1 MAIGPSDFVHLHVHS
16 EYSLLDGANRI
27 GPMVRHVKE
36 LGMPAVALTDHGVMF
51 GIHEFTNTCA
61 AEGVKPIV
69 GCEVY
74 ITPFSRGARGA
85 GEQKNTH
92 HLLLLAENWTGYQNL
107 MKLSTIGHLEG
118 YYYKPRIDFETLAKH
133 KGGLIATSSCL
144 AGLIPQSIING
155 QSKKAEQYTGQF
167 VEMFGRER
175 FFVELQDHGIEEQR
189 IANRELLKIAAAQ
202 DLKLIATNDCHYM
215 RREDAKMHDV
225 LLCIQTGSFVNEKDR
240 MKFDGTEFYVK
251 SAEEMAILF
260 RDHPEAV
267 TNTRLVAEMTN
278 IQMPPKKYH
287 LPRFPCPDGHTEE
300 SYLIECVRSG
310 ARARYGD
317 RVDSDQVLRDRID
330 FEINVIVKMGFSA
343 YFLIVADFIAHARSQ
358 GIPVGPGR
366 GSAAGSVVAYTLGIT
381 QLCPLRHGLLFERF
395 LNPDRVSMPDID
407 VDFSDD
413 RRAEVIEYV
422 RRKYGEDCVCQIVT
436 FGTMKAKN
444 AIRDVG
450 RVLGVDLKTVDRI
463 AKLIPEGQKVNLRS
477 ALEETEELKGV
488 LQSDTT
494 AKQIFDYALQV
505 EGMVRHAS
513 THAAGVVIADQPLTN
528 YLPLYKTPKEVG
540 ALTQFTMGQVEEIG
554 LLKMDFL
561 GIKNLSIIQRVEN
574 WLREREGITIEWDKI
589 DNVDEKTYKM
599 LHKGQTAGVFQ
610 LESPGMTALVKALKP
625 TDFADLTALIALY
638 RPGPLDAKMDQTYVA
653 RKHGREKVTYDHPV
667 MEPIL
672 KESFGIFIYQEQVM
686 RVAMDLCGFTRGE
699 ADVLRK
705 AMGKKKKEVMEQ
717 QEEKFI
723 SGAKKT
729 HDVDQKLAKYI
740 WDQIVTF
747 AGYGFNKSHSA
758 AYAVVT
764 FQTAYLRANF
774 PTYFQAALL
783 TNEIGGSTDS
793 IAKYVANA
801 REVGLQVL
809 PVDINK
815 SIDYFNPDGNTIWY
829 AMGAV
834 KTVGAAFVQAVMRE
848 REANGPFK
856 SFGDF
861 VLRVPSEAMNSRM
874 VEALIKVGAFDR
886 MHSSKKALLQVLPE
900 LMQAAQRVQAE
911 KASAQSSLF
920 DAFSEGNGAE
930 PDIHDITIPNV
941 SEWDPKMRAQF
952 EKEFLGFF
960 LKEHPLDKY
969 RVEIDSFGGT
979 RSGSISNIAEELRG
993 EDSRDIAMVGIITAI
1008 QTRQDKRGASWAIVN
1023 MEDYEGAFEVKFFSR
1038 AYDACREL
1046 LVVDRVIQV
1055 SARLTMWNNRPSI
1068 DAIKATAVEQLREN
1082 ASGIELQFDVQNVS
1096 LESLRG
1102 LKEVCRRFGGKRP
1115 LRVVL
1120 SHEIAG
1126 DAILRLNGDHKL
1138 TLSEESLAELRGL
1151 PGKPVVRLY
1160 V

>member
-133 KGGLIATSSCL
+133 KEGLIATSSCL

-381 QLCPLRHGLLFERF
+381 QL
-395 LNPDRVSMPDID
+395 
-407 VDFSDD
+407 
-413 RRAEVIEYV
+413 
-422 RRKYGEDCVCQIVT
+422 
-436 FGTMKAKN
+436 
-444 AIRDVG
+444 
-450 RVLGVDLKTVDRI
+450 
-463 AKLIPEGQKVNLRS
+463 
-477 ALEETEELKGV
+477 
-488 LQSDTT
+488 
-494 AKQIFDYALQV
+494 
-505 EGMVRHAS
+505 
-513 THAAGVVIADQPLTN
+513 
-528 YLPLYKTPKEVG
+528 
-540 ALTQFTMGQVEEIG
+540 
-554 LLKMDFL
+554 
-561 GIKNLSIIQRVEN
+561 
-574 WLREREGITIEWDKI
+574 
-589 DNVDEKTYKM
+589 
-599 LHKGQTAGVFQ
+599 
-610 LESPGMTALVKALKP
+610 
-625 TDFADLTALIALY
+625 
-638 RPGPLDAKMDQTYVA
+638 
-653 RKHGREKVTYDHPV
+653 
-667 MEPIL
+667 
-672 KESFGIFIYQEQVM
+672 
-686 RVAMDLCGFTRGE
+686 
-699 ADVLRK
+699 
-705 AMGKKKKEVMEQ
+705 
-717 QEEKFI
+717 
-723 SGAKKT
+723 
-729 HDVDQKLAKYI
+729 
-740 WDQIVTF
+740 
-747 AGYGFNKSHSA
+747 
-758 AYAVVT
+758 
-764 FQTAYLRANF
+764 
-774 PTYFQAALL
+774 
-783 TNEIGGSTDS
+783 
-793 IAKYVANA
+793 
-801 REVGLQVL
+801 
-809 PVDINK
+809 
-815 SIDYFNPDGNTIWY
+815 
-829 AMGAV
+829 
-834 KTVGAAFVQAVMRE
+834 
-848 REANGPFK
+848 
-856 SFGDF
+856 
-861 VLRVPSEAMNSRM
+861 
-874 VEALIKVGAFDR
+874 
-886 MHSSKKALLQVLPE
+886 
-900 LMQAAQRVQAE
+900 
-911 KASAQSSLF
+911 
-920 DAFSEGNGAE
+920 
-930 PDIHDITIPNV
+930 
-941 SEWDPKMRAQF
+941 
-952 EKEFLGFF
+952 
-960 LKEHPLDKY
+960 
-969 RVEIDSFGGT
+969 
-979 RSGSISNIAEELRG
+979 
-993 EDSRDIAMVGIITAI
+993 
-1008 QTRQDKRGASWAIVN
+1008 
-1023 MEDYEGAFEVKFFSR
+1023 
-1038 AYDACREL
+1038 
-1046 LVVDRVIQV
+1046 
-1055 SARLTMWNNRPSI
+1055 
-1068 DAIKATAVEQLREN
+1068 
-1082 ASGIELQFDVQNVS
+1082 
-1096 LESLRG
+1096 
-1102 LKEVCRRFGGKRP
+1102 
-1115 LRVVL
+1115 
-1120 SHEIAG
+1120 
-1126 DAILRLNGDHKL
+1126 
-1138 TLSEESLAELRGL
+1138 
-1151 PGKPVVRLY
+1151 
-1160 V
+1160 

>member
-1 MAIGPSDFVHLHVHS
+1 MTIGPSDFVHLHVHS

-27 GPMVRHVKE
+27 GPMVRYVKE
-36 LGMPAVALTDHGVMF
+36 LGMPAIALTDHGVMF
-51 GIHEFTNTCA
+51 GIHEFTTTCA

-74 ITPFSRGARGA
+74 ITPHSRTARGA

-107 MKLSTIGHLEG
+107 MKLSTLGHLEG

-133 KGGLIATSSCL
+133 KEGLIATSSCL

-155 QSKKAEQYTGQF
+155 QEKRAYNYTGQF
-167 VEMFGRER
+167 VEMFGKER
-175 FFVELQDHGIEEQR
+175 FFIELQDHGIEEQR
-189 IANRELLKIAAAQ
+189 IANRELLKIAKAQ

-225 LLCIQTGSFVNEKDR
+225 LLCIQTGSFVSEKDR

-251 SAEEMAILF
+251 SAEEMATLF
-260 RDHPEAV
+260 RDHPDAV

-278 IQMPPKKYH
+278 IVMPQKQYH
-287 LPRFPCPDGHTEE
+287 LPRFPCPDGLTEE
-300 SYLIECVRSG
+300 AYLIKRVWEG
-310 ARARYGD
+310 ARARYH
-317 RVDSDQVLRDRID
+317 DRID
-330 FEINVIVKMGFSA
+330 TDQALKDRVQFEIDVIVKMGFAA
-343 YFLIVADFIAHARSQ
+343 YFLIVADFIAHARTQ

-366 GSAAGSVVAYTLGIT
+366 GSAAGSVVAYSLWIT

-395 LNPDRVSMPDID
+395 LNPDRISMPDID

-422 RRKYGEDCVCQIVT
+422 RRKYGDDCVCQIVT

-450 RVLGVDLKTVDRI
+450 RVLGIDLKTVDRI
-463 AKLIPEGQKVNLRS
+463 AKLIPEGPKVNLKS
-477 ALEETEELKGV
+477 ALEATDELRSV

-513 THAAGVVIADQPLTN
+513 THAAGVVIADRPLTN
-528 YLPLYKTPKEVG
+528 YLPLYKTPKEAG
-540 ALTQFTMGQVEEIG
+540 ALTQFTMNQVEEIG

-574 WLREREGITIEWDKI
+574 WLREREGIMLDWEKI
-589 DNVDEKTYKM
+589 DHVDDKTYKM

-610 LESPGMTALVKALKP
+610 LESGGMTALVKALKP

-638 RPGPLDAKMDQTYVA
+638 RPGPLDAKMDQAYVN
-653 RKHGREKVTYDHPV
+653 RKHGREKVSYDHPV
-667 MEPIL
+667 LKPIL
-672 KESFGIFIYQEQVM
+672 EESFGIFIYQEQVM
-686 RVAMDLCGFTRGE
+686 RVAMDLCGFSRGD

-705 AMGKKKKEVMEQ
+705 AMGKKKKEVMHQ
-717 QEEKFI
+717 MEEKFTT
-723 SGAKKT
+723 GAKTT
-729 HDVDQKLAKYI
+729 HDVDHKLAKYI

-783 TNEIGGSTDS
+783 TNEIGGSTDN
-793 IAKYVANA
+793 IAKYIANT
-801 REVGLQVL
+801 REIGMQVL

-829 AMGAV
+829 AMSAV
-834 KTVGAAFVQAVMRE
+834 KSVGTGFVHAIMKE

-856 SFGDF
+856 NFGDF
-861 VLRVPSEAMNSRM
+861 VLRVPTESMNSRM

-886 MHSSKKALLQVLPE
+886 MHPSKKALMQVLPE
-900 LMQAAQRVQAE
+900 LVEAAQRVQAE

-920 DAFSEGNGAE
+920 DDKNGA
-930 PDIHDITIPNV
+930 PQDIHEITIPNV
-941 SEWDPKMRAQF
+941 SEWDPKMRATF

-969 RVEIDSFGGT
+969 RVETDSFGGT
-979 RSGSISNIAEELRG
+979 RSGSIANIAEELKG

-1023 MEDYEGAFEVKFFSR
+1023 MEDYEGGFEVKFFSR
-1038 AYDACREL
+1038 SYDACRDL
-1046 LVVDRVIQV
+1046 LEVDRVIQIN
-1055 SARLTMWNNRPSI
+1055 ARLTMWNNRPSI
-1068 DAIKATAVEQLREN
+1068 DAIKATAIEQLREN
-1082 ASGIELQFDVQNVS
+1082 ASGIELQFEVQNITQ
-1096 LESLRG
+1096 ESLRG
-1102 LKEVCRRFGGKRP
+1102 LRDVCRRFSGKRP
-1115 LRVVL
+1115 MRLILTHEVV
-1120 SHEIAG
+1120 G
-1126 DAILRLNGDHKL
+1126 DTMLKLNGDHRM

-1151 PGKPVVRLY
+1151 PGKPLVKLFV
-1160 V
+1160 